1 MSLAAGV
8 TILVACLAIFVFVLI
23 AILVGCVIKKR
34 FLDPKGVS
42 RSANSSA
49 AIPASEGSEVQE
61 NLMRHQ
67 QPHKNAYYEYQQQ
80 QQYKTTDYST
90 SSAGNNCSATPQ
102 YNNNR
107 NSGNNGNGHLSK
119 MDPLPP
125 PPPPPSESSSK
136 YHQFPEN
143 NFQNQFQGQFQ
154 NQYEV
159 PHVITGGGGGSGRY
173 APPPSL
179 YGGSSVVQ
187 QSPIYPY
194 RSQQYGDYYD

>member
-1 MSLAAGV
+1 MSFAAGV

-42 RSANSSA
+42 QSANSSA
-49 AIPASEGSEVQE
+49 AIPASEASEVQE

-67 QPHKNAYYEYQQQ
+67 QPHKNYFEYQQQ

-90 SSAGNNCSATPQ
+90 SSAGNNCNAGPQ

-107 NSGNNGNGHLSK
+107 NSGSNVNGHLSK
-119 MDPLPP
+119 MDPRPP

-143 NFQNQFQGQFQ
+143 RFQNQFQGQFQ

-159 PHVITGGGGGSGRY
+159 PHVVTGGGSGRY